1 VAAPVD
7 RPPSTAAASRVPG
20 PPVPPLV
27 GPDGPPKA
35 LPPPPPPGE
44 LTLIGSGHVFQVR
57 DTIHQAIVAL
67 RPDIVFVELDRGRLQ
82 ALAERHRNGRAAAA
96 TGAKPPASGPPP
108 SAGFVQ
114 KRLQRFQEGV
124 AGMYGADVGE
134 EMLAAVHAGQE
145 VGARIALIDPPADDT
160 VRRVLKE
167 LTWRERLRAGG
178 LLVGG
183 TVSGLLRR
191 GKKADIEAEI
201 RRYQEDPAAA
211 LEDLRGKFPTL
222 HRIVIAE
229 RDAIMARRIAKHLV
243 GARHGVAVVGDGH
256 IPGLVALLGDLGPT
270 VYRLADV
277 REGRLPRPPASLAT
291 GTTTEVRFGFD
302 AQA

>member
-1 VAAPVD
+1 MAAPLH
-7 RPPSTAAASRVPG
+7 RPSSDAAAASATSAPSAQGPQQPG
-20 PPVPPLV
+20 APAPRL
-27 GPDGPPKA
+27 
-35 LPPPPPPGE
+35 PPPPPGE

-67 RPDIVFVELDRGRLQ
+67 RPDIVFVELDRGRLHALMERQKAAQ
-82 ALAERHRNGRAAAA
+82 AAQAGQTKAP
-96 TGAKPPASGPPP
+96 AKAPPD
-108 SAGFVQ
+108 AGFVQ
-114 KRLQRFQEGV
+114 RRLQRFQEGV

-134 EMLAAVHAGQE
+134 EMLAAVHAAQE

-201 RRYQEDPAAA
+201 HRYQQDPAAA
-211 LEDLRGKFPTL
+211 LGELKVKFPTL

-229 RDAIMARRIAKHLV
+229 RDAIMARRIAKHLA

-256 IPGLVALLGDLGPT
+256 VPGLVALLGDLQPT

-277 REGRLPRPPASLAT
+277 RGGRLPRPLASVAS
-291 GTTTEVRFGFD
+291 GSTTEVRFGFD
-302 AQA
+302 AKA

>member
-1 VAAPVD
+1 M
-7 RPPSTAAASRVPG
+7 
-20 PPVPPLV
+20 
-27 GPDGPPKA
+27 
-35 LPPPPPPGE
+35 
-44 LTLIGSGHVFQVR
+44 TLIGSGHVFQVR
-57 DTIHQAIVAL
+57 DSIRQAILAL
-67 RPDIVFVELDRGRLQ
+67 RPDIVFVELDRGRLHALLERQKAAQ
-82 ALAERHRNGRAAAA
+82 AVREASRAGNAPRAPE
-96 TGAKPPASGPPP
+96 TSPPP
-108 SAGFVQ
+108 DAGFVQ

-160 VRRVLKE
+160 VRRVLKQ

-183 TVSGLLRR
+183 TVSGLFRR
-191 GKKADIEAEI
+191 GRKADIEAEI

-211 LEDLRGKFPTL
+211 LEELRAKFPTL

-229 RDAIMARRIAKHLV
+229 RDAIMARRIAKHLA

-256 IPGLVALLGDLGPT
+256 VPGLVALLGDLRPT

-277 REGRLPRPPASLAT
+277 RGGRLPRPPASLAM
-291 GTTTEVRFGFD
+291 GSTTDVRFGFD
-302 AQA
+302 ARS

>member
-1 VAAPVD
+1 MAAGDPE
-7 RPPSTAAASRVPG
+7 RTLPATG
-20 PPVPPLV
+20 
-27 GPDGPPKA
+27 GPKA
-35 LPPPPPPGE
+35 PPAPQGPSAVPIGPPPPPGA
-44 LTLIGSGHVFQVR
+44 LTLVGSGHVFQVR
-57 DTIHQAIVAL
+57 DTIRQAILAL
-67 RPDIVFVELDRGRLQ
+67 RPDVVFVELDRGRLQ
-82 ALAERHRNGRAAAA
+82 ALAQRQQANGKASPAPSPPR
-96 TGAKPPASGPPP
+96 TG
-108 SAGFVQ
+108 AGFVQ

-160 VRRVLKE
+160 VRRVLRE
-167 LTWRERLRAGG
+167 LTWRERFRAGG

-183 TVSGLLRR
+183 TVSGLFRR

-201 RRYQEDPAAA
+201 RRYQDNPTAA
-211 LEDLRGKFPTL
+211 LDELRGKFPTL

-229 RDAIMARRIAKHLV
+229 RDAVMARRIAKLLP
-243 GARHGVAVVGDGH
+243 GARHGLAVVGDGH

-277 REGRLPRPPASLAT
+277 REGRLPRPAASLAT
-291 GTTTEVRFGFD
+291 GSTTEVRFGFD
-302 AQA
+302 SRL